1 MSEKMGGSVGSSNQA
16 QVKKDLSPLDRVS
29 QLRKTVVDKK
39 KKTDVRNEY
48 IKNSEGIQ
56 KFKELALVIGDIFEM
71 KEMYDKA
78 LNGLEQLAVEPSYR
92 EMAIRGLEQIQR
104 FVQLAV
110 RNEGISTN
118 PNGKD
123 FEENEDIVEY
133 AKGQSGSSG
142 DDNDDVYEY
151 GGKKSYSISDSEKVK
166 TQKIRKE
173 FIIQTLHYILD
184 EASKGRVKDIYY
196 RSHDDND

>member
-104 FVQLAV
+104 FVQLVV

>member
-1 MSEKMGGSVGSSNQA
+1 M
-16 QVKKDLSPLDRVS
+16 SPLDRVS